1 MRTDKSNTIKKL
13 INKIDIKIGHND
25 LIKKYEQ
32 MRYMNK
38 NFYFDADSLK

>member
-1 MRTDKSNTIKKL
+1 M
-13 INKIDIKIGHND
+13 DITD

-38 NFYFDADSLK
+38 NFYFDADEFEMIAT